1 MVQNTVSS
9 KLTRKSLDLKHH
21 LNSETCVKLCREDT
35 RLFQPTGDMFGAC
48 TYTYTYQIQGILF
61 NE

>member
-9 KLTRKSLDLKHH
+9 KLTRKTLFLKHH

-35 RLFQPTGDMFGAC
+35 RLFQPSGDMFGKKRIHVIC
-48 TYTYTYQIQGILF
+48 KRV
-61 NE
+61 